1 LPPARRALAALT
13 GQFGIPSVSDATDW
27 AFGYQVIAGLRYDV
41 TPELAI
47 DVDYHYL
54 ATSRGHYITSPSLIV
69 DGVYTGNIKYTSGY
83 ATQSI
88 LASLIWRFDAPMLP
102 LSR

>member
-1 LPPARRALAALT
+1 
-13 GQFGIPSVSDATDW
+13 VSDATDW
-27 AFGYQVIAGLRYDV
+27 AFGYQVIAGLRYDI

-88 LASLIWRFDAPMLP
+88 LASLIWRFDALMLP